1 MITVPPAVTPW
12 AGEGVHNRETII
24 PPPGITGI
32 NVMNRTEQ
40 RMKYAEKAGNNNAG
54 RVNVA
59 RRYHPSRL
67 SAVSGLALFLS
78 AGLSGSA
85 SALTFTFD
93 YTYTIEANTCTLS
106 AQGTDNDGA
115 IPTSGTTTL
124 NVNWGTVTKEQ
135 LKDPDKASKKT
146 FGLVMDCQGD
156 IYKPTL
162 TVTGKNGSNP
172 SGNNTLYVADS
183 QNSVAG
189 FAVKASDASD
199 ATETEKTQNALTGQ
213 GQQTLSETG
222 HKKKMLLEAWPVI
235 LPGKNEKDLK
245 SGTEINGT
253 VTIKVSYN

>member
-1 MITVPPAVTPW
+1 
-12 AGEGVHNRETII
+12 
-24 PPPGITGI
+24 
-32 NVMNRTEQ
+32 
-40 RMKYAEKAGNNNAG
+40 MKHAEKAGNNNAG

-156 IYKPTL
+156 IYQPKL
-162 TVTGKNGSNP
+162 TVRPANGDTTSTP
-172 SGNNTLYVADS
+172 GILYVTDTPG
-183 QNSVAG
+183 SVAG
-189 FAVKASDASD
+189 FAIKASDASG
-199 ATETEKTQNALTGQ
+199 ATETEKTQKVLTGQ
-213 GQQTLSETG
+213 GQQTLSETV
-222 HKKKMLLEAWPVI
+222 HKKKMLLEAWPTI
-235 LPGKNEKDLK
+235 MPGKGNELLP

>member
-1 MITVPPAVTPW
+1 
-12 AGEGVHNRETII
+12 
-24 PPPGITGI
+24 
-32 NVMNRTEQ
+32 
-40 RMKYAEKAGNNNAG
+40 MKYAEKAGNNNAG

-146 FGLVMDCQGD
+146 FGLAMDCLGD
-156 IYKPTL
+156 IYQPTL
-162 TVTGKNGSNP
+162 TVTGKNGSASSSNI
-172 SGNNTLYVADS
+172 LYVADS
-183 QNSVAG
+183 PDSVAG
-189 FAVKASDASD
+189 FAVKASDG
-199 ATETEKTQNALTGQ
+199 ATEPDVIKEALNNQ
-213 GQQTLSETG
+213 GAQQTLSGTG
-222 HKKKMLLEAWPVI
+222 HKKKILLTAWPTI
-235 LPGKNEKDLK
+235 MPNKKESDLK
-245 SGTEINGT
+245 SGTDITGT

>member
-1 MITVPPAVTPW
+1 
-12 AGEGVHNRETII
+12 
-24 PPPGITGI
+24 
-32 NVMNRTEQ
+32 
-40 RMKYAEKAGNNNAG
+40 MKYAEKAGNNNAG

-93 YTYTIEANTCTLS
+93 YTYTIVANTCTLS

-156 IYKPTL
+156 IYQPKL
-162 TVTGKNGSNP
+162 TVRPANGDTTSTP
-172 SGNNTLYVADS
+172 GILYVTDTPG
-183 QNSVAG
+183 SVAG
-189 FAVKASDASD
+189 FAIKASDASG
-199 ATETEKTQNALTGQ
+199 ATETEKTQKVLTGQ
-213 GQQTLSETG
+213 GQQTLSETV
-222 HKKKMLLEAWPVI
+222 HKKKMLLEAWPTI
-235 LPGKNEKDLK
+235 MPGKGNELLP